1 MERLPIT
8 PEGFEKLRAKLKYLE
23 EEVRSA
29 VEKRLGEAR
38 ELGDLSEN
46 SEFDSAREEMWRVDR
61 QIAEL
66 RDRLSRAEII
76 NLAKRKA
83 DGIAFGSK
91 VKMRNIDSGDILEY
105 TLVGEGEAD
114 PSEGFIS
121 IMTPVGK
128 ALLGHKAGE
137 KVDIKVPAG
146 TLHYEIISI
155 E

>member
-8 PEGFEKLRAKLKYLE
+8 PEGFQKLREKLKYLE
-23 EEVRSA
+23 EEVLSA
-29 VEKRLGEAR
+29 VQKRLGEAR

-76 NLAKRKA
+76 NPAKKKS
-83 DGIAFGSK
+83 DDIAFGSK
-91 VKMRNIDSGDILEY
+91 VKMRNMDTGDVIEY

-114 PSEGFIS
+114 PSEGYIS
-121 IMTPVGK
+121 VSTPVGK
-128 ALLGHKAGE
+128 ALLGHRAGE

-146 TLHYEIISI
+146 ILHYEILQID
-155 E
+155 